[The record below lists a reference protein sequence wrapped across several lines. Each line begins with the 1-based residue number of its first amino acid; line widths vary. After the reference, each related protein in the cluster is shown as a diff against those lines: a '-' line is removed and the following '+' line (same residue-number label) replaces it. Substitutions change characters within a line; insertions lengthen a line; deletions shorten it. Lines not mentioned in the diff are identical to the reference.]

1 MQQISEAIQAFTR
14 RYCDSWQQHTG
25 QPPVSTTLA
34 DSDSPCIQH
43 RTEHGVCWLPQPF
56 TLPPTLSAVER
67 GVEIALQP
75 AAVAWYTS
83 QFAADMEVHWRGE
96 EITLLQVWNE
106 DDFQRLQENLIGHLV
121 MKRRL
126 KQSPTLFIAA
136 TPHDTEIISICN
148 LSGEVIREALGTKK
162 RQVLSA
168 NVSDFLTECTIN
180 VDK

>member
-67 GVEIALQP
+67 GIEIALQP

-136 TPHDTEIISICN
+136 TPMTQR
-148 LSGEVIREALGTKK
+148 LF
-162 RQVLSA
+162 QSA
-168 NVSDFLTECTIN
+168 ILAVKLFARLWGRRNVRYCQQMCRIF
-180 VDK
+180 